1 MAAKGKKN
9 NNAISNEEI
18 IAALLQHGTIKAAA
32 DAAGVGTR
40 TIYDRMNEREFRA
53 EYAQAKA
60 DIVRQAVFSINGK
73 LAAAI
78 EAVADIMTDKE
89 VNPAT
94 RLQAAQTIINNAGKF
109 AERLTKDETA
119 ARTEGQTGMD
129 AILDNFF

>member
-1 MAAKGKKN
+1 
-9 NNAISNEEI
+9 
-18 IAALLQHGTIKAAA
+18 
-32 DAAGVGTR
+32 
-40 TIYDRMNEREFRA
+40 
-53 EYAQAKA
+53 
-60 DIVRQAVFSINGK
+60 

-78 EAVADIMTDKE
+78 DAVADIMTDKE